1 MARYRDD
8 GEVQIDNSTKV
19 QFRNAFQQLIMIAA
33 LNVGTLLFTAMR
45 CIFTS
50 TYEIEANSEKE
61 AIAKLLEDSQDFA
74 RQAEVEKIEDRPFST
89 TSPAPPWAVQRIKNL
104 PGRLCCPL
112 SLRLLGT

>member
-1 MARYRDD
+1 MTTKPPGVPLTQLSENCGILGARLPAKAGAGASYKLT
-8 GEVQIDNSTKV
+8 S
-19 QFRNAFQQLIMIAA
+19 
-33 LNVGTLLFTAMR
+33 LLFTAMR

-89 TSPAPPWAVQRIKNL
+89 TSPAPPWAVQRI
-104 PGRLCCPL
+104 
-112 SLRLLGT
+112 